1 MGIRLA
7 IAMIG
12 LSILCLFS
20 APIYEATTWK
30 GTVPAAVREQS
41 SMIALGRA
49 TTDTLSGSVWYH
61 AVRVA
66 ANQRLRTDVT
76 STDFDPVVALYTTSP
91 DSIHQLAQDD
101 DGGDGNNARL
111 EYCIETA
118 GTYLLRVTLFG
129 SNRGGSVYQIH
140 PVTEDAD
147 CAALRQAERDREAE
161 EARQREIAA
170 QRSAEEARTM
180 YRQGR
185 SVTIGQTVEGNLGSS
200 SARTMDGKPFE
211 SWELSCGTG
220 ESFQMDVEGRGY
232 DAYARIVDSNG
243 NEMASNDD
251 GGGSLN
257 ARINFTCGS
266 SGPYY
271 LVSTTYLSSGS
282 GGSYV
287 MRLSRR

>member
-7 IAMIG
+7 FAMIG

-30 GTVPAAVREQS
+30 GAVPADVRERS
-41 SMIALGRA
+41 SMIALDRL
-49 TTDTLSGSVWYH
+49 TTDTLDGSVWYH
-61 AVRVA
+61 AVRVG
-66 ANQRLRTDVT
+66 ANQRLTADVT
-76 STDFDPVVALYTTSP
+76 SGDFDAIAALYSTSP
-91 DSIHQLAQDD
+91 DSLHHLDQDD
-101 DGGDGNNARL
+101 DSGEGNNARL

-118 GTYLLRVTLFG
+118 GTYLVRVTVFG
-129 SNRGGSVYQIH
+129 STRGDGVYQIRAR
-140 PVTEDAD
+140 TEDAD

-211 SWELSCGTG
+211 SWELTCGSG

-271 LVSTTYLSSGS
+271 LVSTTYLSSAS